1 MIYFPFLPGLWMTA
15 GLGTDLM
22 EAAIE
27 ELVDLRL
34 VEGELLHLSSVVQT
48 EVQQDLLFS

>member
-1 MIYFPFLPGLWMTA
+1 MSTLLPGVQVTTA
-15 GLGTDLM
+15 VNTDLV

-34 VEGELLHLSSVVQT
+34 VKGQLLHLSSVVQA
-48 EVQQDLLFS
+48 EVQQDFLFS